1 MSGNSFKQ
9 KNIGV
14 ERAWQKR
21 KHYCAYQ
28 ERNHLEVK
36 EKLYS
41 LGLYKIEVEQLLSQ
55 LIEENYLNEERYAT
69 SFAGGKFRT
78 KQWGRIKI
86 GYELKQNKISE
97 YCIKKA
103 LQSIS
108 NEDYNATLKKLFDQ
122 KKKTVASEK
131 NIFIKKRKIQSYLL
145 QKGYEPELIN
155 QLLNEK

>member
-14 ERAWQKR
+14 ERAWQKI